1 MPKLGN
7 ARLAGVNL
15 YRCCDDMDVADYPHY
30 FKHTQCHSCHTIVGG
45 ETDAKRAEEWNAL
58 IASRIPAHQRRFEQA
73 VMAITFVVGMTLLW
87 LL

>member
-15 YRCCDDMDVADYPHY
+15 WRCCDKMYVEDYPY
-30 FKHTQCHSCHTIVGG
+30 FFKHTKCHSCNTFVSGDCPD
-45 ETDAKRAEEWNAL
+45 ERAKAWNAL
-58 IASRIPAHQRRFEQA
+58 MASRTPARQRRMERA